1 MRSLTAI
8 TFLCATLATSAVLCA
23 QEIPAFN
30 VDGRSVQVHAFASEG
45 FAESNAN
52 NYLTMDT
59 TKGSGDF
66 ADFGVNIGTNITDKF
81 HVGAQIYDYNVGTLG
96 GWHPT
101 LDWAF
106 GDYKFKDWFGVRA
119 GKVKTALGLFNDTQD
134 MGFLQTWA
142 LLPQS
147 IYPLDLRASTIS
159 HVGGDVYGHF
169 GLRKAGSLDYTAY
182 VGTRP
187 DDQYGGY
194 YKNSATLGTPLSS
207 FGAKVAGGDLRWT
220 TPVTGLTVGTSL
232 MDIWWTVKGK
242 IVLADDAPLLVETT
256 DPQRIFAGYAD
267 YAIGN
272 WHLDAEY
279 RANKELYS
287 VHELGT
293 IAPGNGGDKEFFAS
307 IAYRVNKHLE
317 LGTYNSRFYVNVP
330 TSPEAA
336 ASHIFDQAVTARF
349 DLTKFWN
356 VKAEYHFIDGYGS
369 IYSSHGFY
377 LQDNATG
384 LKPKTDLLVIRT
396 GFNF

>member
-8 TFLCATLATSAVLCA
+8 TFLSATLATSAVLCA
-23 QEIPAFN
+23 QEIPAFT

-45 FAESNAN
+45 FAGTNTN

-59 TKGSGDF
+59 SKGSGDF

-96 GWHPT
+96 EWHPT

-142 LLPQS
+142 LLPQAL
-147 IYPLDLRASTIS
+147 YPLDLRASTIS
-159 HVGGDVYGHF
+159 HVGGDVYGHL
-169 GLRKAGSLDYTAY
+169 GLRKAGGLDYTAY

-194 YKNSATLGTPLSS
+194 YKNANSAVITTNT
-207 FGAKVAGGDLRWT
+207 AKVTGGDLRWT
-220 TPVTGLTVGTSL
+220 TPVSGLTVGTSIMEL
-232 MDIWWTVKGK
+232 WTNFTGYVPPYKVPFAGTST
-242 IVLADDAPLLVETT
+242 PE
-256 DPQRIFAGYAD
+256 RILAGYAD
-267 YAIGN
+267 YTIGN
-272 WHLDAEY
+272 WHFDTEFRTNNEIL
-279 RANKELYS
+279 NITTPYS
-287 VHELGT
+287 KSLSDSS
-293 IAPGNGGDKEFFAS
+293 DKEFFAS
-307 IAYRVNKHLE
+307 AAYRVNKHLE
-317 LGTYNSRFYVNVP
+317 LGAYNSRFYVNAP

-336 ASHIFDQAVTARF
+336 ASHIFDQVATARF

-356 VKAEYHFIDGYGS
+356 VKAELHFINGYGS

-377 LQDNATG
+377 LEDNQAG
-384 LKPKTDLLVIRT
+384 LTPRTDMVVIRT